1 MVGLWMVY
9 GWFMDKWCGIFPCFS
24 STLDHSKKSWQ
35 YFFIAQISWL
45 NSHMLRMKM
54 AIYLGKKASW
64 LSWLSSDPGGG
75 SSDPRGST
83 GGHRIVQHAVE
94 GLCTTQRS
102 HQSPPGQV
110 VARSSESWPGP
121 SWHSEQPGTA
131 RKWVFLVNFKTL
143 WDWDYIW
150 YCTMMYYV
158 IYWLTS
164 WRGFS
169 GIQSLWWVD
178 NGAGLSISASSW
190 LEDRH
195 QEPPCRASKAQS
207 PSMAKAKRYY
217 LQHHSRTGS
226 QLDVAWLALMN

>member
-1 MVGLWMVY
+1 MWNYSV
-9 GWFMDKWCGIFPCFS
+9 FP
-24 STLDHSKKSWQ
+24 TLDHSSKLAVL
-35 YFFIAQISWL
+35 FFSSDFMAKFP
-45 NSHMLRMKM
+45 LRMKM

-102 HQSPPGQV
+102 HQGPPGQV
-110 VARSSESWPGP
+110 VARSWPGRPSRFGP

-178 NGAGLSISASSW
+178 SGAGLSISASSW
-190 LEDRH
+190 HEDRH

-226 QLDVAWLALMN
+226 QLDAAWLALMN

>member
-1 MVGLWMVY
+1 MA
-9 GWFMDKWCGIFPCFS
+9 KFPYAPYENGYLLGQKSQLTQLTQLTQLRSRRWKQWSKRLHRWTSYRTTRCWRAMHNAAIS
-24 STLDHSKKSWQ
+24 SKPT
-35 YFFIAQISWL
+35 
-45 NSHMLRMKM
+45 R
-54 AIYLGKKASW
+54 
-64 LSWLSSDPGGG
+64 PG
-75 SSDPRGST
+75 R
-83 GGHRIVQHAVE
+83 
-94 GLCTTQRS
+94 
-102 HQSPPGQV
+102 GQV
-110 VARSSESWPGP
+110 VRVVARAILAFR
-121 SWHSEQPGTA
+121 TA